1 MTAVIILGLTFMFLC
16 GAPLFAVILGF
27 AIMGASLTTRTDLW
41 QDFSSELVD
50 VVRYGT
56 GEQAQILSTIPLFI
70 FAGIIMAEAKT
81 ADRLVRAAQAGVG
94 WLPGGLAV
102 VTIFACAAFTTF
114 TGASG
119 VTIVALGGLVMPALI
134 KEKYPKD
141 FSLGLIAGTGSCGL
155 LFPPALPLFV
165 YGFVYGFAS
174 EGVRKMDP
182 NAVPFETD
190 RFLFAGIV
198 PGLVLIGILCT
209 YAVAMSVRMKVPR
222 HAFNAKELGRAS
234 LVAIPELLL
243 PVIIIAGL
251 MTGITI
257 PEIASLSVFYV
268 LFIEMVVFRDV
279 GFTALWRLVREAMI
293 LVGALFI
300 IIYSAAALTNYFV
313 NAEIPKHLVE
323 WITSTIDSKYTFL
336 LSINLLL
343 LVVGMMMDIFSAILV
358 VVPLIVLPAHAFG
371 IDPYHLGV
379 IFLLNL
385 ELGYITPPVGLNLFL
400 TSLKFNKPILDVT
413 KATLPFLGL
422 RIIALG
428 LVTYIPALTIVPEAK
443 RTGDIDT
450 MVRMVRDGNETINS
464 VQQITLPDGE
474 VVTLKSCKTLT
485 GSEANRCGNLF
496 YDITQCRKKTAGV
509 AECEKKLID
518 EYAEALAADI
528 GFDLSIDDD
537 DDDDDS
543 LRDTPPADAGD
554 EAGDIPDDDDEELP
568 DDDEMDDDL
577 KALDDD
583 DEELPDD
590 DEDLDTDKSGA
601 AGAATP

>member
-1 MTAVIILGLTFMFLC
+1 MTTLIIIVLILMFLC
-16 GAPLFAVILGF
+16 GAPLFSVMLGF
-27 AIMGASLTTRTDLW
+27 AIMGASLTTRTNLW

-174 EGVRKMDP
+174 EAIRKMDP

-198 PGLVLIGILCT
+198 PGLVLIGILCL
-209 YAVAMSVRMKVPR
+209 YAVVMSVRMKVPR
-222 HAFNAKELGRAS
+222 HKFDPKELGKAT
-234 LVAIPELLL
+234 LIAIPELLL
-243 PVIIIAGL
+243 PIIIIAGL
-251 MTGITI
+251 MKGVTI
-257 PEIASLSVFYV
+257 PEIAAVSVGYV
-268 LFIEMVVFRDV
+268 LLIEMVLYRDV
-279 GFTALWRLVREAMI
+279 SIKALWRLVREAMI
-293 LVGALFI
+293 LVGALFV
-300 IIYSAAALTNYFV
+300 IIYAAAALTNYFV
-313 NAEIPKHLVE
+313 NADIPKHLVD
-323 WITSTIDSKYTFL
+323 WITGTLHSKWTFL
-336 LSINLLL
+336 LSINILLL
-343 LVVGMMMDIFSAILV
+343 IVGMMMDIFSAILV
-358 VVPLIVLPAHAFG
+358 VVPLIALPAHHFG
-371 IDPYHLGV
+371 INPYHLGV

-400 TSLKFNKPILDVT
+400 TSLKFDKPVLDVT
-413 KATLPFLGL
+413 RATMPFLAL
-422 RIIALG
+422 RIVALA

-443 RTGDIDT
+443 RTGDLDT
-450 MVRMVRDGNETINS
+450 LVRMVKEGNQIANS
-464 VQQITLPDGE
+464 VQQVTLPDGK
-474 VVTLKSCKTLT
+474 VVTLESCKTLE
-485 GSEANRCGNLF
+485 GSERTRCGNLF
-496 YDITQCRKKTAGV
+496 YDITQCRNKKEGRA
-509 AECEKKLID
+509 ACEKKFIAD
-518 EYAEALAADI
+518 YADSLDS
-528 GFDLSIDDD
+528 GFDLSL

-543 LRDTPPADAGD
+543 GGGDAGAGPTAAD
-554 EAGDIPDDDDEELP
+554 EEIDAGTGPPEIDDDLKALEEDDEELP
-568 DDDEMDDDL
+568 DDEDDL
-577 KALDDD
+577 
-583 DEELPDD
+583 
-590 DEDLDTDKSGA
+590 G
-601 AGAATP
+601 GTP